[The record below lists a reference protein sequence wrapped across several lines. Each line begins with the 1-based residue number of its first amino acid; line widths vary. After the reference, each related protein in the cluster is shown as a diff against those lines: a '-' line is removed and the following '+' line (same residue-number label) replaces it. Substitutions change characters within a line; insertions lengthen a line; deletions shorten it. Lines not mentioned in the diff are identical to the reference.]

1 MDQNW
6 QVWIDTGGTF
16 TDCLAYSPGGILK
29 KCKVLSNGALRG
41 SISEIIDEKTLKI
54 DENWDAPDQF
64 VKNFTF
70 HMLQEDHHEII
81 IESYDS
87 GKHTLQ
93 LNRSLKKNDLTGRPF
108 ELNSGYEAPILAVRL
123 VTQTTYNETLP
134 PLQMRLA
141 TTKGTNALLE
151 HKGVPIALFVTKGYK
166 DLLIIGNQQ
175 RPDLFTL
182 NVQKPAPLHQ
192 KVVEVSERLNADGT
206 IIREIDIESLR
217 EQAKFT
223 RAQGITSAAVCF
235 MHSYKNAEH
244 EQRAKQ
250 ILVDAGFDHISC
262 SSDLAPF
269 INILSRAETTVTNAY
284 LAPVIDQ
291 YLNDVQSELRDSTL
305 HIMTSAGGLVQS
317 DDYHAKDSLLSGPAG
332 GVVGASQSGKASGYA
347 KIISFDMGGTST
359 DVSRFDG
366 DFEYQ
371 FEHKVGDAHL
381 VAPALSIETVAAG
394 GGSVC
399 SFDGFKLSV
408 GPESAGAFPGPACYG
423 AGGPLSITD
432 VNLLLGHL
440 DPSRFGIPVHV
451 KHAKTKLKDIVDH
464 VKEKEGNEVVDEEI
478 LTGFLDIANERMAD
492 AIRKISLRKGYDPKQ
507 YAMVGFGGAGGQH
520 VCGVADRLG
529 ISSII
534 LPDNAGLLSAYGLG
548 QAVIERFSQRQI
560 LQGLDDISDNLND
573 IIEQLKNDAFY
584 KIKNE
589 GYSSDDIKLRRII
602 INMRFEGQES
612 TLPIDIT
619 GNDRDQLLPEFKERY
634 TTIYGH
640 WVENRTIEVESI
652 RVVASVQQ
660 ETREKSITRTEN
672 YNPEPHHHIPA
683 FFQND
688 WLDVPVYYRELLKS
702 GANIEGPALVL
713 DRHSTTVVDPGW
725 NVRMN
730 SQNAIMLEK
739 TGTKNK
745 SYFSDN
751 PEAVN
756 LELFTNRFTAIASEM
771 GEMLQ
776 RTALSVNVK
785 ERLDFSCALLDP
797 DGELVVNAPHIPVHL
812 GAMGLCVRR
821 VKDTIPMKPGD
832 TIITNHP
839 AYGGSHLPDITVITP
854 VFLDDEELVG
864 YVASRAHHAEV
875 GGTRPGS
882 MPPQAKNL
890 AEEGVVISPT
900 YLVKQG
906 EPQWKAIRK
915 LFAEAPWPSR
925 TIEDNLADLNAALAA
940 NNRGVQSLQQL
951 CKKESTDNTQYY
963 MRQLK
968 SYAEKRMRQTL
979 RNIPDGMYKAVEE
992 LDDGKRL
999 VSTIHVRKDEA
1010 IIDFTGTGPMHSGNL
1025 NATPA
1030 IVNSVII
1037 YVLRLLVNEPLPLNE
1052 GLMKPITLHIPTGIL
1067 NPRFKADP
1075 KECPA
1080 VVGGNTET
1088 SQRLVDTLLK
1098 AFKRAGCSQGTMNN
1112 VLFGNESFGYYETVC
1127 GGVGAGPD
1135 FDGASAVH
1143 QHMTNTRITDA
1154 EIMEYRY
1161 PVRLER
1167 FEVRPDSGGKGIH
1180 RGGDGVI
1187 REITFLEPVSL
1198 SVLTQHRRVA
1208 PYGMEGGDDA
1218 QPGEQYIIRKT
1229 GERENLDYI
1238 DGSELKENDRFIL
1251 KTPGGGGYG
1260 Q

>member
-1 MDQNW
+1 MNQNW

-16 TDCLAYSPGGILK
+16 TDCLAYSPGGDLK

-41 SISEIIDEKTLKI
+41 SILEIVDENTLKI

-64 VKNFTF
+64 VKDFTF
-70 HMLQEDHHEII
+70 RLLREDHPGIVV
-81 IESYDS
+81 ESYDS
-87 GKHTLQ
+87 EKHTLQ
-93 LNRSLKKNDLTGRPF
+93 LSKSLNESNLTGRPF

-151 HKGVPIALFVTKGYK
+151 HKGVPLAFFVTKGFK

-182 NVQKPAPLHQ
+182 NVQKPAPLY
-192 KVVEVSERLNADGT
+192 KNVVEVSERLNADGS
-206 IIREIDIESLR
+206 ILHSMGIESLR
-217 EQAKFT
+217 KQAKFI
-223 RAQGITSAAVCF
+223 RDQGVTTAAVCF
-235 MHSYKNAEH
+235 MHSYKNTEH
-244 EQRAKQ
+244 EQQAKK
-250 ILVDAGFDHISC
+250 ILKDAGFDHISC

-269 INILSRAETTVTNAY
+269 INILLRAETTVTNAY

-291 YLNDVQSELRDSTL
+291 YLNDVQAELHDSSL

-317 DDYHAKDSLLSGPAG
+317 NDYHAKDSLLSGPAG
-332 GVVGASQSGKASGYA
+332 GVVGASQSGKASGLS
-347 KIISFDMGGTST
+347 KIITFDMGGTST

-371 FEHKVGDAHL
+371 FEHDVGDAHL

-399 SFDGFKLSV
+399 SYDGFKLSV
-408 GPESAGAFPGPACYG
+408 GPESAGAYPGPACYG

-440 DPSRFGIPVHV
+440 DPSRFGIPVHIE
-451 KHAKTKLKDIVDH
+451 HAKSKMKEIVDH
-464 VKEKEGNEVVDEEI
+464 VTEKEGYEVADEEI

-520 VCGVADRLG
+520 VCGVAERLG

-548 QAVIERFSQRQI
+548 QAVIERFSQQQI
-560 LQGLDDISDNLND
+560 LKSLEDVRDNLSD
-573 IIEQLKNDAFY
+573 IIERLKNDAFS

-589 GYSSDDIKLRRII
+589 GYAGDEIKLRRII

-612 TLPIDIT
+612 TLPIDIN
-619 GNDRDQLLPEFKERY
+619 GNNWDQLLPEFKERY

-652 RVVASVQQ
+652 RVVSSVQQ
-660 ETREKSITRTEN
+660 ETREKSTTRTEN
-672 YNPEPHHHIPA
+672 YSPEPHHHIPA
-683 FFQND
+683 FFEKD
-688 WLDVPVYYRELLKS
+688 WLDAPVYYRELLKP
-702 GANIEGPALVL
+702 GAEIDGPALVL

-730 SQNAIMLEK
+730 GQNALMLEK
-739 TGTKNK
+739 IGNQNNSDFT
-745 SYFSDN
+745 DN

-797 DGELVVNAPHIPVHL
+797 DGALVVNAPHIPVHL
-812 GAMGLCVRR
+812 GALGLCVRR
-821 VKDTIPMKPGD
+821 VKEVIPMKPGD

-854 VFLDDEELVG
+854 VFLGNEELVG

-900 YLVKQG
+900 YLVRQG
-906 EPQWKAIRK
+906 KPQWEAIRK
-915 LFAEAPWPSR
+915 LFADAPWPSR
-925 TIEDNLADLNAALAA
+925 TIEDNMADLNAALAA
-940 NNRGVQSLQQL
+940 NNRGVHSLQQL
-951 CKKESTDNTQYY
+951 CEKEGTDKTHYY

-979 RNIPDGMYKAVEE
+979 QNIPDGMYKAVEE
-992 LDDGKRL
+992 LDDGTSL
-999 VSTIHVRKDEA
+999 VSTIHIRKDEA
-1010 IIDFTGTGPMHSGNL
+1010 IIDFTGTGRTHSGNL

-1052 GLMKPITLHIPTGIL
+1052 GLMKPISLHIPTGIL
-1067 NPRFKADP
+1067 SPRFEPDP
-1075 KECPA
+1075 RNCPA

-1112 VLFGNESFGYYETVC
+1112 VLFGNNSFGYYETVC

-1135 FDGASAVH
+1135 FDGARAVH

-1167 FEVRPDSGGKGIH
+1167 FEVRPDSGGKGKH

-1208 PYGMEGGDDA
+1208 PYGMEGGDDGK
-1218 QPGEQYIIRKT
+1218 PGEQYIIRKN

-1238 DGSELKENDRFIL
+1238 DGSDLLENDRFIL